1 MAHKTP
7 ILRNNTLY
15 FQQEGQ
21 QQTIT
26 VGTPDWYTWLK
37 TVSTFAFSSEHG
49 SFTAR
54 KEQPGNRR
62 GGEYW
67 KAYRMQRGKLRR
79 AYLGKSETLTLER
92 LNEVAAVLAGENEV
106 NKKPESGKLTRITAA
121 NPTQTLGSVKARH
134 SNIPTHLA
142 PLIGREQDMEAVC
155 TLLKEDNVRLLT
167 LVGTGGVGKTSLALR
182 TATEL
187 LNEFPD
193 GIYFV
198 SLAPIS
204 DPALVVSA
212 IAQALGVREG
222 SNQSL
227 LDQLKAYL
235 HSRHLLLILDNFE
248 QVVTAAPLLAELMRD
263 CLQLKL
269 LVTSRELLQLRE
281 EHSYLLS
288 SLALPDVKQLPTT
301 ESLPQYAAVALF
313 IQRTQAVK
321 PGFRI
326 TEASA
331 RAVVDICVRLDGLPL
346 AIELAA
352 ARMRLLSPQQLLARL
367 GQSLQVLTGGA
378 RDLPERQQTLRNTIK
393 WSYDLLNAEEQQ
405 LFRRLAIFVQGCSIE
420 AAESVS
426 DAMCRA
432 VGDEAMNVLDAA
444 TSLLDKHLM
453 LQREQSDGESRLL
466 MLETIR
472 EFGLEC
478 LHNSGEYEI
487 ICSAHAGYFQA
498 MVEATEPNVFDAKE
512 MAWFERLEQDHDNLR
527 AALQWFIESEESE
540 MALKLSGSLVR
551 FWGVRGY
558 MREARQWL
566 ERAFALR
573 EGASSPVLAK
583 ALSGAGWL
591 ATEQGN
597 YEQAE
602 ALCNESLMLFQKL
615 GDERG
620 MALALHR
627 LGGAYSISNYT
638 AACSA
643 LEESLILYRKA
654 GDKGGLAYS
663 LMSLGA
669 VNTRHSENA
678 KAHSLLE
685 ESLVPLREINNKEG
699 MAWSLFMLALALFPG
714 SDTARANSL
723 LEESLTLFSEISN
736 KEGQARTLSLLGQ
749 LKLKQGE
756 YITARPLLE
765 ESLALFREVASQQH
779 FAQTLLLLARTA
791 ALQLDKPAAR
801 AYYEECL
808 TIMREL
814 GDERGIAACIEG
826 LKSLNS
832 TQAHTGTGYSYAYT
846 KPSLTYPA
854 GLTAREVEVLR
865 LVASGL
871 TNAQIAEQLV
881 ISPRTVNA
889 HMRSIYNKLEISSRT
904 AVTRYAVDQHLV

>member
-1 MAHKTP
+1 MRDILTVSRNMARQTP
-7 ILRNNTLY
+7 ILRNNTLS
-15 FQQEGQ
+15 FFMNGQEHTL
-21 QQTIT
+21 TI
-26 VGTPDWYTWLK
+26 GTPDWYTWLK

-67 KAYRMQRGKLRR
+67 KAYRMQRGKLRC
-79 AYLGKSETLTLER
+79 AYRGKSKTLTLER
-92 LNEVAAVLAGENEV
+92 LNEVAAALAGENEA
-106 NKKPESGKLTRITAA
+106 NKKPGLGKLTRITAA
-121 NPTQTLGSVKARH
+121 NPTQTLGSVKACH

-142 PLIGREQDMEAVC
+142 PLVGREQDMEAVC
-155 TLLKEDNVRLLT
+155 TLLKEDNVRLLS
-167 LVGTGGVGKTSLALR
+167 LVGPGGVGKTSLALR

-193 GIYFV
+193 GSYFV

-227 LDQLKAYL
+227 PHQLKAYL
-235 HSRHLLLILDNFE
+235 HSRHLLLVLDNFE

-288 SLALPDVKQLPTT
+288 SLALPDVKQLPAT

-326 TEASA
+326 TEAGA

-420 AAESVS
+420 EAESVS
-426 DAMCRA
+426 DAMCQA

-444 TSLLDKHLM
+444 TSLLDKHLV

-583 ALSGAGWL
+583 ALSVAGWL

-627 LGGAYSISNYT
+627 LGRAYSISNYT

-643 LEESLILYRKA
+643 LEESLVLYRKA

-669 VNTRHSENA
+669 VNIRHSENA

-685 ESLVPLREINNKEG
+685 ESLVLLREINNREG
-699 MAWSLFMLALALFPG
+699 MA
-714 SDTARANSL
+714 
-723 LEESLTLFSEISN
+723 
-736 KEGQARTLSLLGQ
+736 
-749 LKLKQGE
+749 
-756 YITARPLLE
+756 
-765 ESLALFREVASQQH
+765 
-779 FAQTLLLLARTA
+779 
-791 ALQLDKPAAR
+791 
-801 AYYEECL
+801 
-808 TIMREL
+808 
-814 GDERGIAACIEG
+814 
-826 LKSLNS
+826 
-832 TQAHTGTGYSYAYT
+832 
-846 KPSLTYPA
+846 
-854 GLTAREVEVLR
+854 
-865 LVASGL
+865 
-871 TNAQIAEQLV
+871 
-881 ISPRTVNA
+881 
-889 HMRSIYNKLEISSRT
+889 
-904 AVTRYAVDQHLV
+904 